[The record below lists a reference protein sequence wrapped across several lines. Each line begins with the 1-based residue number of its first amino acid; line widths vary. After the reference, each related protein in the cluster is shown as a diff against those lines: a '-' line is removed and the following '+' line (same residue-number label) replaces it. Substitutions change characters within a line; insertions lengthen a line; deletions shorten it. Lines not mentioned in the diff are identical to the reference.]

1 VASLNDARAA
11 MMRAAAA
18 DPACM
23 AAAVGYSAGGGGGD
37 DTAAGEAEAPGPELA
52 EMRARLGLGQNTP
65 IAALRFHAR
74 NYDGCARRIKG
85 GDPNEAVPRPGDGV
99 AELAAA

>member
-1 VASLNDARAA
+1 MASLNDARAA

-23 AAAVGYSAGGGGGD
+23 AAAVYSAGGGGD

-74 NYDGCARRIKG
+74 NYDGCARRIKD